1 MPDLRRSPTKV
12 NFTHHNFTI
21 WNDMLGEMMPV
32 EVHTLKMFQSFT
44 WSVQMSKDPWT
55 RNTILYFNTF
65 WTHLNYNSYSSAV
78 SNPTNYLTNYIWFQN
93 MKSKTCARSE
103 VWRIS
108 KNVQKYCLCVWN
120 WAEWTDKGKE
130 GTWLHTWRQNVDL
143 PASDKKHQ
151 NGIKISIACFQ
162 IVSLCSLKDIH
173 STKQ

>member
-32 EVHTLKMFQSFT
+32 EVVHAKNVSVIHLIFSNVKRPIEPQYNLVFQQLLNTLK
-44 WSVQMSKDPWT
+44 
-55 RNTILYFNTF
+55 LEC
-65 WTHLNYNSYSSAV
+65 
-78 SNPTNYLTNYIWFQN
+78 IWFQN
-93 MKSKTCARSE
+93 TKSKTCARSD
-103 VWRIS
+103 VYCLANII
-108 KNVQKYCLCVWN
+108 KVQKYCLCGWN
-120 WAEWTDKGKE
+120 WAEWTDRGKK
-130 GTWLHTWRQNVDL
+130 GTWLHTWRQNLDL

-162 IVSLCSLKDIH
+162 IVFLCSLKDFH